1 MIAIALTVAAAT
13 AVLAVAAITLLRAG
27 IAREESDH
35 SLLVGPTTRSA
46 SVTRRMVGLYVRTP
60 DRVADAGRFGGQ
72 DAISPA
78 QRPPRRPGR

>member
-1 MIAIALTVAAAT
+1 MIAMAIAVAAIT
-13 AVLAVAAITLLRAG
+13 AVLAVAVIALLRAG

-35 SLLVGPTTRSA
+35 SLLASPRTRSA
-46 SVTRRMVGLYVRTP
+46 LVTRRMVGLYVRTP

-78 QRPPRRPGR
+78 ERPPRRPGR